1 MWLNRL
7 VDRGKE
13 GIAAAGKNS
22 TIEGS
27 KMKTDRT
34 LVQLMDGVKQHLTT
48 GGAVQALQG
57 VSLTIHTGELVA
69 LVGPTGS
76 GKTSLL
82 MVLAGLEEV
91 DAGTVTLLG
100 RPLADLSN
108 DGVTDLRSQ
117 AVGFIY
123 QTYNLFPGFT
133 VRENIGLPLRLML
146 RPPFDA
152 DRRADELLTLF
163 QLTELGQRYPAELSG
178 GQQQLVAV
186 ARALAAK
193 PPLILA
199 DEPTA
204 NLDSNAARQI
214 VAHLRA
220 LTDSGDHGVLL
231 ATHDLRTASQ
241 ADRVLTLRDGQIVK
255 ETVLQPGRSSREIL
269 AELA

>member
-1 MWLNRL
+1 
-7 VDRGKE
+7 
-13 GIAAAGKNS
+13 
-22 TIEGS
+22 
-27 KMKTDRT
+27 
-34 LVQLMDGVKQHLTT
+34 MDKGVVLAQITNGAKRHPAS
-48 GGAVQALQG
+48 GGAVQALQD

-82 MVLAGLEEV
+82 MLLAGLEEP
-91 DAGTVTLLG
+91 DAGTITLLG
-100 RPLADLSN
+100 QSLTHLSN
-108 DGVTDLRSQ
+108 DGMTDLRSQ

-123 QTYNLFPGFT
+123 QNYNLFPGFT

-152 DRRADELLTLF
+152 DRRADELMTAFNLTTLA
-163 QLTELGQRYPAELSG
+163 QRYPNELSG

-214 VAHLRA
+214 TARLRA
-220 LTDSGDHGVLL
+220 LADSGEHGVLL

-255 ETVLQPGRSSREIL
+255 ETVLQPGRSSREVL

>member
-1 MWLNRL
+1 
-7 VDRGKE
+7 
-13 GIAAAGKNS
+13 
-22 TIEGS
+22 
-27 KMKTDRT
+27 
-34 LVQLMDGVKQHLTT
+34 MDKGAVVAEISNGTKRHPAS

-57 VSLTIHTGELVA
+57 VSLTIRSGELVA

-82 MVLAGLEEV
+82 MLLAGLEEPDSGV
-91 DAGTVTLLG
+91 VTLLG
-100 RPLADLSN
+100 QPLHQLSN
-108 DGVTDLRSQ
+108 DGVTDLRSG
-117 AVGFIY
+117 AVGFVY
-123 QTYNLFPGFT
+123 QNYNLFPGFT

-152 DRRADELLTLF
+152 DQRTNELLAAF
-163 QLTELGQRYPAELSG
+163 NLTALAQRYPNELSG

-214 VAHLRA
+214 TTRLRA
-220 LTDSGDHGVLL
+220 LADSGEHGVLL

-241 ADRVLTLRDGQIVK
+241 ADRVLTLRDGQIIK
-255 ETVLQPGRSSREIL
+255 ETILQPGRSSREVL

>member
-1 MWLNRL
+1 MDTGTVL
-7 VDRGKE
+7 VEINQVTKHHP
-13 GIAAAGKNS
+13 S
-22 TIEGS
+22 
-27 KMKTDRT
+27 
-34 LVQLMDGVKQHLTT
+34 T

-57 VSLTIHTGELVA
+57 VNLSIQAGEMVA

-82 MVLAGLEEV
+82 MLLAGLEEP
-91 DAGTVTLLG
+91 DSGEVTLLG
-100 RPLADLSN
+100 RTLADLSD

-123 QTYNLFPGFT
+123 QNYNLFPGFT

-152 DRRADELLTLF
+152 DRRADELLSAF
-163 QLTELGQRYPAELSG
+163 NLTALAQRYPSELSG

-214 VAHLRA
+214 VTRLRA
-220 LTDSGDHGVLL
+220 LADSGEHGVLL

-255 ETVLQPGRSSREIL
+255 ETILQPGRSSREVL